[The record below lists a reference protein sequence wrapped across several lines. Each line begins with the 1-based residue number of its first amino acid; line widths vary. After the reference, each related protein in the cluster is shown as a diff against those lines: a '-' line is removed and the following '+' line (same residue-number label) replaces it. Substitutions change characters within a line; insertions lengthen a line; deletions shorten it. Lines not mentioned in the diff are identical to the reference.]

1 MGTENGNGERE
12 ALNRSRFRDL
22 NVYSFRMEHPLRQ
35 LEPRLKS
42 ILYQAVETIDALK
55 AALYLSVDGKPY
67 ELVTHYGFRR
77 GLPRTLSGD
86 DPIPGR
92 LILAREPF
100 FVNDPRTYPRLL
112 ETLFETDSQ
121 MILVAPIFVKG
132 QLIGFVDMR
141 DKRGGKEFS
150 DADLEQVKP
159 MLQDLFALF
168 AAEGLFGMKS
178 VPRGGSATNPGDF
191 KGIIS
196 AAEKTVRHLIHQK
209 VSLGPMLTE
218 EEIKPV
224 ETGLHTILT
233 LPGTVLAAFSAFGHL
248 GNVQPVA
255 VSGPLTDDA
264 IEKFEGKLKA
274 WLSRQ
279 GVEIPAEPSRTRV
292 SLTEGNAR
300 PPVNAT
306 RLNTIL
312 SAPVKVGNMTGL
324 VLSVGFES
332 PPDRET
338 QQKLA
343 TYLDQIQQTI
353 VHSISH
359 HSMRAMRQT
368 AAERLLEPDFTQYPE
383 LVEHSRRVSDLA
395 ERFANYVGLPPSEVE
410 AIRIAGY
417 VHDVGLRLLDYENLY
432 TKPELTAPELDIVRK
447 HPVISAAM
455 IARSALGPQI
465 AEIVLYH
472 HERPDGTGYPERLQ
486 GEAIPQSS
494 RILGLCE
501 AFVAMT
507 EPNGYQP
514 AMPESSAIT
523 QIQRMAGAQFDRELA
538 SRFLEMIGSYP

>member
-1 MGTENGNGERE
+1 MEN
-12 ALNRSRFRDL
+12 S
-22 NVYSFRMEHPLRQ
+22 LRQ

-42 ILYQAVETIDALK
+42 ILYQAVESIDALK
-55 AALYLSVDGKPY
+55 AALYLSIDGNPY

-77 GLPRTLSGD
+77 GLPRTISGD

-121 MILVAPIFVKG
+121 MIMVAPIFVKG

-141 DKRGGKEFS
+141 DKRGGKQFS
-150 DADLEQVKP
+150 HDDLEQVTP
-159 MLQDLFALF
+159 MIQDLLTLF
-168 AAEGLFGMKS
+168 AAEGLFGMKAATRGES
-178 VPRGGSATNPGDF
+178 PANPRLDL

-196 AAEKTVRHLIHQK
+196 TAEKTVNHLIHQK

-218 EEIKPV
+218 EEIRPV

-255 VSGPLTDDA
+255 VSGPLADDA
-264 IEKFEGKLKA
+264 IEKFEGKLRT
-274 WLSRQ
+274 WLSKQ
-279 GVEIPAEPSRTRV
+279 GVEIPAEPSRTRI
-292 SLTEGNAR
+292 SLSEGKAR

-312 SAPVKVGNMTGL
+312 SAPVKVENMTGL

-338 QQKLA
+338 QQKLTA
-343 TYLDQIQQTI
+343 YLDQIQQTI

-395 ERFANYVGLPPSEVE
+395 DRFATHMGLPPAEVE

-417 VHDVGLRLLDYENLY
+417 VHDVGMRLLDYENLY
-432 TKPELTAPELDIVRK
+432 TKPDLTAPELDVVRK

-472 HERPDGTGYPERLQ
+472 HERPDGTGYPEGLQ
-486 GEAIPQSS
+486 GEAIPQAS

-514 AMPESSAIT
+514 AMPESSAII

-538 SRFLEMIGSYP
+538 TRFLEMIGSYP